1 MNGFQA
7 IDGNA
12 RTLTENHETAL
23 RLHRPPE
30 HRRPTDSILPHLY
43 SSHLPAQH
51 PAGHLSDH
59 PDIICPLTSTSGSA
73 RRCREFHGTEN
84 VRDVCAGDEEDES
97 CVIAMEEADSSI
109 NGFVNDAVSSAERDF
124 GKGIIKVD
132 VSTVEVDRVYE
143 DESYDTAC
151 AVLYRGVSLI
161 LDMTWTGWNRI
172 REIAADSAVAY
183 VRGDA
188 VLTPFV
194 QAMDDLLVAKNATDA
209 ALIFETEKELNQTLY
224 YLIGYSI
231 IRVVVLDELNEA
243 STMKVRAM
251 RPSPTYYVIYATSA
265 NMETLFKAAIDGG
278 LVRRD
283 GTWNLVFTD
292 YNYQDFRYI
301 AGDLELN
308 VSINILT
315 MKNEVCCRLIGES
328 PCTCPN
334 DFQASGKSLTETET
348 YLSASIGVPAC
359 NIYPSHRSLIFFVE
373 TVHCTYAKERKKE
386 RKKKRK
392 KERKKKKEIWRENK
406 RTALLSTFPRYF
418 KRLIGLLISVMSEV
432 QKSGVTVE
440 PKVINCKN
448 KEDVLTDNTTVEAFK
463 KNLLTKLST
472 NHTFEYLPDRN
483 LITYRA
489 EIELKTLTQGRLQ
502 KVGEWN
508 RQHKIT
514 TDKGMEITP
523 ARRFFRIGT
532 AQMIPWSYV
541 KKNVETQQ
549 PVLDDEGK
557 EVWEGYCIDLMKK
570 LAETMDFDYELVIPS
585 SGGFGERLPNGKWT
599 GIVGD
604 LLRGEIDIAVAPLTM
619 TSEREEVIDFVA
631 PYYEQSGILI
641 AIRKPV
647 RKTSLFKFMTVLRLE
662 VWLSIV
668 GALTVTGIMIWLLDK
683 YSPYSAR
690 NNKNLYPY
698 PCREFTLKESFW
710 FALTSFTPQGGGEAP
725 KALSG
730 RTLVAA
736 YWLFVV
742 LMLATF
748 TANLA
753 AFLTVERMQSPVQS
767 LEQLA
772 RQSRINYTVL
782 ANSHVHQ
789 YFINMKN
796 AEDKLYTVWKEIT
809 LNSTSEQVEYRV
821 WDYPIKEQYGHIL
834 QAITQAGPVE
844 SARAGFQKV
853 IDSENA
859 EFAFIHDSGE
869 IKYEVTKNCNLT
881 EVGEVFAE
889 QPYAIAV
896 QQGSHLQ
903 EEISKRILDLQKDR
917 YFETLSSKYWNQ
929 SLRESC
935 PNSDDSEGITL
946 ESLGGVFIATLFGL
960 ALAMITLAGEV
971 IFYRKRKVSRKE
983 QPPAVIKSRKIPTLQ
998 MKPAPVVSLVDRPM
1012 KNIQPRVSHISV
1024 YPRHFAFKEYGSA
1037 NKFTIEVKI
1046 ITRVSQTTN
1055 HSPSVKM
1062 GLLRKQMLVFL
1073 AGLMSLANA
1082 NYHYERYN
1090 VFNFDGAEEPNRKPW
1105 FFEDY
1110 SSPYKRQEGGGGF
1123 HEPTKKAS
1131 KEAYEDPVEAYF
1143 TASTNEAPDKKNLDF
1158 KKAVS
1163 AFYTLT
1169 DADPEIYK
1177 SIIMKSGAPYCQETK
1192 NKVPNNKVTKKRYR
1206 RDAMTCYKCKD
1217 PKNGAT
1223 YEQCSYTSE
1232 PQASF
1237 TVNRYQSPP
1246 SQLRYRR
1253 SNARKEKTEVV
1264 GGKKSGEK
1272 VPEYRFAEEYFVPAS
1287 SEEVPTEYKKKSEHC
1302 SKVVKDSMVCM
1313 VCKDPE
1319 TNGKYEQCSY
1329 TNQPDDKAYAY
1340 SKSSSFGRPHDEEKQ
1355 ADESRVPSKST
1366 KRTHQPKVESSYD
1379 GSHPE
1384 MDKYIEEQSAAIRER
1399 VPKRRSDALV
1409 SEESEKLESGSEDMT
1424 DGSCKKIVKGSM
1436 VCTVCKDPKTS
1447 GSYEQCAYANHPS
1460 DKVYQFSRQK
1470 SFGYPGGQEQK
1481 SSPQKASNT
1490 ETPASYS
1497 SDTAGYSGGDYTG
1510 YQGPSADYYQPSAQQ
1525 KSEHREYQG
1534 GEEPEK
1540 YYEKKQSYDY
1550 VPEYKVAG
1558 DGPSVEHVKSESE
1571 KIAEEI
1577 KGSDGCRKVEKDS
1590 MTCTVCNDP
1599 KTGGDFEQCSY
1610 TYQPNDKVFSFS
1622 SAKSFGSPDPAEK
1635 KSQDYGS
1642 SGSSSYGDDRGSYGD
1657 ASDNKPH
1664 VTSGETQSKEVA
1676 ESSGEAGVQNPVNV
1690 DVQFFSTKE
1699 KKKEIAKVLSDF
1711 QQEDRSKCKKV
1722 IRDKLTCYQC
1732 VDDDGMQKEECIFV
1746 AEQEPAKDRVAYHEV
1761 KEYQLDPAPAAASVS
1776 LPEEYR
1782 VIKSSSNGSPLAPK
1796 KRKTRKTR
1804 PVKYLY
1810 LDDAA
1815 SSATENEEQQSD
1827 PRGEVFEDPIE
1838 VQENEEQK
1846 TVPYDIDEETKPVFD
1861 KALGMT
1867 LPRYM
1872 LTTSEH
1878 EAEFDKVVASG

>member
-1 MNGFQA
+1 MGKPRCPSP
-7 IDGNA
+7 DE
-12 RTLTENHETAL
+12 RTLTET
-23 RLHRPPE
+23 
-30 HRRPTDSILPHLY
+30 TD
-43 SSHLPAQH
+43 
-51 PAGHLSDH
+51 
-59 PDIICPLTSTSGSA
+59 
-73 RRCREFHGTEN
+73 FHGTSFDRFYFFSFVYPKQTAMERIELFLIALLSAIGN
-84 VRDVCAGDEEDES
+84 TQTVVKIM
-97 CVIAMEEADSSI
+97 IAMEEADSSI

-132 VSTVEVDRVYE
+132 VSTVEVDREYE
-143 DESYDTAC
+143 DESYNTAC
-151 AVLYRGVSLI
+151 AVLYGGVSLI
-161 LDMTWTGWNRI
+161 LDMTWTGWNRL
-172 REIAADSAVAY
+172 REIAADTSVAY

-188 VLTPFV
+188 TLTPFV
-194 QAMDDLLVAKNATDA
+194 QAMDDLLTAQNATDA

-224 YLIGYSI
+224 FLIGYSI

-251 RPSPTYYVIYATSA
+251 RPSPSYYVIYATSA

-301 AGDLELN
+301 AGDVELN

-315 MKNEVCCRLIGES
+315 MKNEVCCSLIGES

-334 DFQASGKSLTETET
+334 DFQ
-348 YLSASIGVPAC
+348 
-359 NIYPSHRSLIFFVE
+359 
-373 TVHCTYAKERKKE
+373 
-386 RKKKRK
+386 
-392 KERKKKKEIWRENK
+392 
-406 RTALLSTFPRYF
+406 TFPRYF
-418 KRLIGLLISVMSEV
+418 KRLIGLLVSVMSEV

-448 KEDVLTDNTTVEAFK
+448 NEDVVSTDNTTVEAFK

-502 KVGEWN
+502 KIGEWN

-514 TDKGMEITP
+514 TDKGMEIKP

-541 KKNVETQQ
+541 KKNAETQQ
-549 PVLDDEGK
+549 PVLDEEGK

-570 LAETMDFDYELVIPS
+570 LAETMDFDYELVIPA
-585 SGGFGERLPNGKWT
+585 SGDFGERLPNGKWT

-604 LLRGEIDIAVAPLTM
+604 LLRGEIDIAVAALTM

-983 QPPAVIKSRKIPTLQ
+983 QQPPAVIKSRKIPTLQ

-1024 YPRHFAFKEYGSA
+1024 YPRHFAFKE
-1037 NKFTIEVKI
+1037 
-1046 ITRVSQTTN
+1046 
-1055 HSPSVKM
+1055 
-1062 GLLRKQMLVFL
+1062 
-1073 AGLMSLANA
+1073 
-1082 NYHYERYN
+1082 
-1090 VFNFDGAEEPNRKPW
+1090 
-1105 FFEDY
+1105 
-1110 SSPYKRQEGGGGF
+1110 
-1123 HEPTKKAS
+1123 
-1131 KEAYEDPVEAYF
+1131 
-1143 TASTNEAPDKKNLDF
+1143 
-1158 KKAVS
+1158 
-1163 AFYTLT
+1163 
-1169 DADPEIYK
+1169 
-1177 SIIMKSGAPYCQETK
+1177 
-1192 NKVPNNKVTKKRYR
+1192 
-1206 RDAMTCYKCKD
+1206 
-1217 PKNGAT
+1217 
-1223 YEQCSYTSE
+1223 
-1232 PQASF
+1232 
-1237 TVNRYQSPP
+1237 
-1246 SQLRYRR
+1246 
-1253 SNARKEKTEVV
+1253 
-1264 GGKKSGEK
+1264 
-1272 VPEYRFAEEYFVPAS
+1272 
-1287 SEEVPTEYKKKSEHC
+1287 
-1302 SKVVKDSMVCM
+1302 
-1313 VCKDPE
+1313 
-1319 TNGKYEQCSY
+1319 
-1329 TNQPDDKAYAY
+1329 
-1340 SKSSSFGRPHDEEKQ
+1340 
-1355 ADESRVPSKST
+1355 
-1366 KRTHQPKVESSYD
+1366 
-1379 GSHPE
+1379 
-1384 MDKYIEEQSAAIRER
+1384 
-1399 VPKRRSDALV
+1399 
-1409 SEESEKLESGSEDMT
+1409 
-1424 DGSCKKIVKGSM
+1424 
-1436 VCTVCKDPKTS
+1436 
-1447 GSYEQCAYANHPS
+1447 
-1460 DKVYQFSRQK
+1460 
-1470 SFGYPGGQEQK
+1470 
-1481 SSPQKASNT
+1481 
-1490 ETPASYS
+1490 
-1497 SDTAGYSGGDYTG
+1497 
-1510 YQGPSADYYQPSAQQ
+1510 
-1525 KSEHREYQG
+1525 
-1534 GEEPEK
+1534 
-1540 YYEKKQSYDY
+1540 
-1550 VPEYKVAG
+1550 
-1558 DGPSVEHVKSESE
+1558 
-1571 KIAEEI
+1571 
-1577 KGSDGCRKVEKDS
+1577 
-1590 MTCTVCNDP
+1590 
-1599 KTGGDFEQCSY
+1599 
-1610 TYQPNDKVFSFS
+1610 
-1622 SAKSFGSPDPAEK
+1622 
-1635 KSQDYGS
+1635 
-1642 SGSSSYGDDRGSYGD
+1642 
-1657 ASDNKPH
+1657 
-1664 VTSGETQSKEVA
+1664 
-1676 ESSGEAGVQNPVNV
+1676 
-1690 DVQFFSTKE
+1690 
-1699 KKKEIAKVLSDF
+1699 
-1711 QQEDRSKCKKV
+1711 
-1722 IRDKLTCYQC
+1722 
-1732 VDDDGMQKEECIFV
+1732 
-1746 AEQEPAKDRVAYHEV
+1746 
-1761 KEYQLDPAPAAASVS
+1761 
-1776 LPEEYR
+1776 
-1782 VIKSSSNGSPLAPK
+1782 
-1796 KRKTRKTR
+1796 
-1804 PVKYLY
+1804 
-1810 LDDAA
+1810 
-1815 SSATENEEQQSD
+1815 
-1827 PRGEVFEDPIE
+1827 
-1838 VQENEEQK
+1838 
-1846 TVPYDIDEETKPVFD
+1846 
-1861 KALGMT
+1861 
-1867 LPRYM
+1867 
-1872 LTTSEH
+1872 
-1878 EAEFDKVVASG
+1878 